1 MKTGDEL
8 KVSVIIPTW
17 NAEPWLERQ
26 LDCLLKQTVE
36 AEVLV
41 VDSGSRDATVRI
53 AERYSGRVRLLRI
66 SRETFDH
73 GGTRDDALR
82 RSAGEFV
89 LFLTQDAL
97 PAGNRYIETLLSP
110 FRDPSVAAVFGR
122 QTACPD
128 APAYERYIREFNYP
142 NRKRVWGEEE
152 IGHLGA
158 KAYFFSDVCSAYR
171 RSCYL
176 SVGGFDHSCDI
187 SEDMLMAAKLLHAGW
202 KLAYEPEAEVLHSHA
217 PTVPGEYRRYVRIG
231 RMTERYRGRLSG
243 ARFSSEGGHL
253 VRSVAGKLLGQGKI
267 LPLAAFLLRMA
278 ARYAGFRTGIRQ
290 GKRERRKNEADRSAL
305 NV

>member
-82 RSAGEFV
+82 RSTGEFV

-97 PAGNRYIETLLSP
+97 PAGNRYIENLLRP
-110 FRDPSVAAVFGR
+110 FQDPSVAAVFGR
-122 QTACPD
+122 QTARPD
-128 APAYERYIREFNYP
+128 APVYERYIKEFNYP
-142 NRKRVWGEEE
+142 DRKRVWGKEET
-152 IGHLGA
+152 GRLGA

-176 SVGGFDHSCDI
+176 SAGGFDHSCDI
-187 SEDMLMAAKLLHAGW
+187 SEDMLIAAKLLHAGW
-202 KLAYEPEAEVLHSHA
+202 KLAYEPEAVVLHSHA
-217 PTVPGEYRRYVRIG
+217 PTVPEEYRRYVRIG
-231 RMTERYRGRLSG
+231 RMAERYRERFSG
-243 ARFSSEGGHL
+243 VRFSSEGGHL
-253 VRSVAGKLLGQGKI
+253 VRTVAGKLLRQGEI
-267 LPLAAFLLRMA
+267 LPLAQFILRMA
-278 ARYAGFRTGIRQ
+278 ARYAGFRVGILQ
-290 GKRERRKNEADRSAL
+290 GRREGHGNETDHSAL